1 MESLSIEGENFVRCA
16 EQRMQKMSFDQLMN
30 LIQVYQELHM
40 VSQGN
45 PLYYYICHAL
55 PYRPNIKMTQDQ
67 RRKFELKHKE
77 IKNMLQLIRAQGKYT
92 QSLNLKVKEKPINFN
107 TMKKNNVYFQFF
119 NKNEK
124 YIRNLQLNTII
135 IMIQK
140 HVKSFVKRIKIL
152 RIITHIIIS
161 KMISK
166 VLLIQKHFNGYKL
179 RKNFR
184 TKFLLNFILHERNVK
199 SNKIKEALFNYR
211 NYLETK
217 RQYLIK
223 NILDTRMEK
232 IKFIQNYYRMRL
244 LNQTAKLILQKQ
256 KTCYEIFYHYF
267 AKHLE
272 IKIYYDNSLKSYKNF
287 NYFLCPIRNV
297 FVCYIDFNEIQPGK
311 HFCQIIKD
319 SFPIFDEKL
328 PRAERNG
335 HYYNIIDLQRPINN
349 IMNSISGSLAR
360 FSNEE
365 TNTNSKNIEYESNF
379 SNNNNDDDIINKPSS
394 GKKFNYSYNNQYFE
408 NEDDLFMALKK
419 NLTGKVSEFSS
430 VD

>member
-16 EQRMQKMSFDQLMN
+16 EQRMQKMTFDQLMN

-77 IKNMLQLIRAQGKYT
+77 IKNMLQLIRAQGKYA
-92 QSLNLKVKEKPINFN
+92 QNLNFKVREKPINFN
-107 TMKKNNVYFQFF
+107 TMKKTNVYFQFF
-119 NKNEK
+119 LNNEK
-124 YIRNLQLNTII
+124 HIRNLQVDSIL

-161 KMISK
+161 KMIHK
-166 VLLIQKHFNGYKL
+166 VLLIQKNFNGYKV
-179 RKNFR
+179 RKMFR
-184 TKFLLNFILHERNVK
+184 SKFLLNFILHERNIK
-199 SNKIKEALFNYR
+199 SNKIKEALFNYK
-211 NYLETK
+211 NCLDTK
-217 RQYLIK
+217 RQFLIK
-223 NILDTRMEK
+223 QILDTRMDK

-244 LNQTAKLILQKQ
+244 LSQTAKLILQKQ
-256 KTCYEIFYHYF
+256 KSCYELFYPYY

-272 IKIYYDNSLKSYKNF
+272 IKIFYDNSLKSYKNF

-311 HFCQIIKD
+311 HFCQMIKD
-319 SFPIFDEKL
+319 SIPIYDEKL
-328 PRAERNG
+328 PKSERNG
-335 HYYNIIDLQRPINN
+335 HYYNIIDLQKPVNN
-349 IMNSISGSLAR
+349 MSISGSLAR
-360 FSNEE
+360 FSNVE

-379 SNNNNDDDIINKPSS
+379 SNNNNDDYIISKPSLE
-394 GKKFNYSYNNQYFE
+394 KKFNYSYNNQYFE